1 MESMTEITIEELQ
14 EYFEDYIGRV
24 EEGEMF
30 LVKSSYG
37 DIVLMPAEEYE
48 DIIRICNGLTD

>member
-1 MESMTEITIEELQ
+1 MTEITIEELQ

>member
-1 MESMTEITIEELQ
+1 MKEMTEITIEELQ
-14 EYFEDYIGRV
+14 QYFDDYISRV

-37 DIVLMPAEEYE
+37 DVVLMPAEEY
-48 DIIRICNGLTD
+48 DDVIRICNGLTD